1 MSVTETASRALKTL
15 KIELP
20 CDPRSRGWARIRR
33 EYSRCPKGVSA
44 PRVRRS
50 VNHSRYGDSAGCA
63 SAEERVREA

>member
-15 KIELP
+15 KVELP

-50 VNHSRYGDSAGCA
+50 VNHSWYGDSTGCA
-63 SAEERVREA
+63 SAEERVKEA